1 MESTNLHHLQDQQPP
16 LPVSSLSSSIPSS
29 YAVGGGTTTIHS
41 WTPTNITLN
50 NAAGNFN
57 SNLQEVNPRYSR
69 SSAMI
74 QGLGYHHH
82 HHQWTNDD
90 VNRNHESDCVKE
102 EISFA
107 SFPKFTEMLNYTPPN
122 SNMENYGI
130 LDDSSTTIQMKNSTN
145 DEHKDMN
152 ALMLKNLYTG
162 GDFYNAQNY
171 HNINGSQIH
180 PSINISN
187 LNHYSSS
194 STTSTLDMNMQSLD
208 LLTNSQDHHLG
219 RFSTN
224 DHENL
229 SFHLHP
235 MPNELANRSSSSNS
249 INKPSLLSNGGGETK
264 RVMQSKA
271 SQSETALKKSR
282 SSSESR
288 PPSCAP
294 FKVRKEKLGD
304 RIAALQQLVAPFGKT
319 DTASVLME
327 AIGYIKFLQGQVET
341 LSVPYM
347 KSSQNQ
353 NNILMQGDSA
363 IGDTNGEAKQYLRSR
378 GLCLV
383 PLSCMSYIAG
393 DGSTEGW
400 QQRPNFGGPA

>member
-1 MESTNLHHLQDQQPP
+1 MESTNFHHLQDQQPH
-16 LPVSSLSSSIPSS
+16 LPVSSLSSPIPCS
-29 YAVGGGTTTIHS
+29 YAVGGTTTIHS

-57 SNLQEVNPRYSR
+57 SNLQEVDPRYSR
-69 SSAMI
+69 SSTTI
-74 QGLGYHHH
+74 QDLGYH

-90 VNRNHESDCVKE
+90 VKE

-107 SFPKFTEMLNYTPPN
+107 NFPKFTEMLNYTPPN
-122 SNMENYGI
+122 LNMENYGI
-130 LDDSSTTIQMKNSTN
+130 LEDSSTTIQMKNSTN

-162 GDFYNAQNY
+162 GDFYSNQNY
-171 HNINGSQIH
+171 PNIGNQTQIH

-208 LLTNSQDHHLG
+208 LLSSSQDHHLG
-219 RFSTN
+219 RFTTN

-235 MPNELANRSSSSNS
+235 MQNQLANRSSSSNS
-249 INKPSLLSNGGGETK
+249 INKPSLLGNGGGETK

-353 NNILMQGDSA
+353 NNRLMQGDLA
-363 IGDTNGEAKQYLRSR
+363 IGDTNGEPKQYLRSR

-393 DGSTEGW
+393 DGSSEVW
-400 QQRPNFGGPA
+400 QQRPNFGGPT

>member
-1 MESTNLHHLQDQQPP
+1 MIMESRNLHHLQDQQPP
-16 LPVSSLSSSIPSS
+16 PLSSLSSSIPSS

-50 NAAGNFN
+50 NAEGNFN
-57 SNLQEVNPRYSR
+57 SNLHEVNPRYSR
-69 SSAMI
+69 SNAMI
-74 QGLGYHHH
+74 QDLGYHH
-82 HHQWTNDD
+82 QWTSDD
-90 VNRNHESDCVKE
+90 VNRNHESDSTKE
-102 EISFA
+102 EISFTN
-107 SFPKFTEMLNYTPPN
+107 FPKFTEMLNYTPPN
-122 SNMENYGI
+122 SSMENYGV
-130 LDDSSTTIQMKNSTN
+130 LDDSSATINMKNCTN

-162 GDFYNAQNY
+162 GEFYNAQNY
-171 HNINGSQIH
+171 PNIGSQIH

-187 LNHYSSS
+187 MNPYSSSS
-194 STTSTLDMNMQSLD
+194 STTTLDMNMQSLD
-208 LLTNSQDHHLG
+208 LLTSSQDHHLG
-219 RFSTN
+219 RFTTN

-235 MPNELANRSSSSNS
+235 MQNQLANRSSSSNS
-249 INKPSLLSNGGGETK
+249 INPSLLNNGGGETK

-282 SSSESR
+282 SSSESK
-288 PPSCAP
+288 PSCAP

-347 KSSQNQ
+347 KSTQNQ
-353 NNILMQGDSA
+353 NNRLMQGDSA
-363 IGDTNGEAKQYLRSR
+363 IGDTNGEPKQQYLRSR

-393 DGSTEGW
+393 DGSTEVW

>member
-235 MPNELANRSSSSNS
+235 MQNELANRSSSSNS
-249 INKPSLLSNGGGETK
+249 INPSLLSNGGGETK